1 MKAIISYQE
10 LVDYI
15 ENYHK
20 VRPSISYVDSK
31 TINVSYQV
39 TKFIPAVSLNVKIE
53 NVTSEILLFTYDCTA
68 ATKLLIRG
76 VMSFFKEQL
85 EERFLTVDDR
95 RNCVLIHI
103 ANIEPVQK
111 AFEYV
116 TLSDIVFVTDA
127 VEVTGTLK

>member
-15 ENYHK
+15 ENHHK
-20 VRPSISYVDSK
+20 VRLNISYVDDK
-31 TINVSYQV
+31 TLNVSYQV
-39 TKFIPAVSLNVKIE
+39 TRFIPAVSLNVKIE
-53 NVTSEILLFTYDCTA
+53 DVTNETLLFTYDCSTA
-68 ATKLLIRG
+68 TRLLIRG
-76 VMSFFKEQL
+76 VVSFLKEQL
-85 EERFLTVDDR
+85 EEKFLTVDDG

-103 ANIEPVQK
+103 ANIEPIQK

>member
-15 ENYHK
+15 ENHHK
-20 VRPSISYVDSK
+20 VRPNISYVDDK

-39 TKFIPAVSLNVKIE
+39 AKFIPAVSLNVKIE
-53 NVTSEILLFTYDCTA
+53 NVTNETLLFTYDCSA
-68 ATKLLIRG
+68 ATRLLIKG
-76 VMSFFKEQL
+76 VVLFLKEQL
-85 EERFLTVDDR
+85 EEKFLTVDEI

-103 ANIEPVQK
+103 ANIEPIQK